1 MDVFL
6 ILLLWIILLLLGM
19 PVGFTLL
26 VATFVYF
33 ITNDWSLVFFTGA
46 KLVDSID
53 VFSLLAVPFF
63 ILTGTLMNSSGIT
76 ERIFSFAKSLV
87 GHFVGGLGHVN
98 IMASVMFSGMSGSAL
113 ADAGGLGQLEIKSM
127 RDGKYDDD
135 YAGGLTAA
143 SAIIGPIIPP
153 SIPLIIYGVVSDQSI
168 ARLFLAGAIP
178 GLLMAVSL
186 MIVAYAFAKK
196 RGFPVE
202 EKQNFKQR
210 LYHFRKAFWAL
221 LTPIIII
228 GGIFSG
234 LFTPTEAAVIATA
247 YAMILGFFVYRELSL
262 KKFFDNVVSS
272 LQLTGVA
279 VLMIMAVEFF
289 GQMIAHERIAITISD
304 FFLSVTE
311 SPIMLL
317 LMINLLL
324 IVLGTFIESLALLI
338 LLVPILVPVVMVAGV
353 DPVHFGI
360 IVILNLMIGIL
371 TPPMGMALF
380 VVSKV
385 GEIPI
390 HVITKGVIP
399 FWIPL
404 FVVLILITIFPQI
417 VLFLP
422 NLISP

>member
-6 ILLLWIILLLLGM
+6 ILMLWILLLFLGM

-33 ITNDWSLVFFTGA
+33 ITQDWSLVFFTGA
-46 KLVDSID
+46 KLVESIN

-63 ILTGTLMNSSGIT
+63 ILTGNLMNSSGIT
-76 ERIFSFAKSLV
+76 DRIFNFAKSIV
-87 GHFVGGLGHVN
+87 GHLTGGLGHVN
-98 IMASVMFSGMSGSAL
+98 ILASLMFSGMSGSAL

-143 SAIIGPIIPP
+143 SSIIGPIIPP
-153 SIPLIIYGVVSDQSI
+153 SIPLIIYGVTADQSI
-168 ARLFLAGAIP
+168 SQLFLAGAVP
-178 GLLMAVSL
+178 GLIMAISL
-186 MIVAYAFAKK
+186 MVTAYAFAKK
-196 RGFPVE
+196 RGFPKE
-202 EKQNFKQR
+202 EKSTNRQR
-210 LYHFRKAFWAL
+210 WYHFKKSFLAL

-234 LFTPTEAAVIATA
+234 LFTPTEAAIIATV
-247 YAMILGFFVYRELSL
+247 YAMFLGFFVYRELTL
-262 KKFFDNVVSS
+262 KKFWNNIVES
-272 LQLTGVA
+272 LKLTGVA
-279 VLMIMAVEFF
+279 VLMVMAVEFF
-289 GQMIAHERIAITISD
+289 GQMIAHERVPIAISD

-311 SPIMLL
+311 NPIILLL
-317 LMINLLL
+317 LMNVLL
-324 IVLGTFIESLALLI
+324 IFLGTFIDALALLV
-338 LLVPILVPVVMVAGV
+338 LVVPILVPVVVAAGV

-385 GEIPI
+385 GQIPI
-390 HVITKGVIP
+390 HVLTRGVLP

-404 FVVLILITIFPQI
+404 FVTLIIITILPQI

-422 NLISP
+422 NLLSP

>member
-6 ILLLWIILLLLGM
+6 VLVLWILLLFLGM

-33 ITNDWSLVFFTGA
+33 ITQDWSLVYFTGA
-46 KLVDSID
+46 KLVDSLD

-63 ILTGTLMNSSGIT
+63 ILTGNLMNSSGIT
-76 ERIFSFAKSLV
+76 DRIFKFARSIV
-87 GHFVGGLGHVN
+87 GHFTGGLGHVN
-98 IMASVMFSGMSGSAL
+98 ILASLMFSGMSGSAL

-153 SIPLIIYGVVSDQSI
+153 SIPLIIYGVTADQSI
-168 ARLFLAGAIP
+168 AKLFLAGAVP
-178 GLLMAVSL
+178 GLVMAIALMVT
-186 MIVAYAFAKK
+186 AYIFAKK
-196 RGFPVE
+196 RGFPKE
-202 EKQNFKQR
+202 EKSTNWQR
-210 LYHFRKAFWAL
+210 WYHFKKSFLAL

-228 GGIFSG
+228 GGIFTG
-234 LFTPTEAAVIATA
+234 LFTPTEAAVVATV
-247 YAMILGFFVYRELSL
+247 YAMILGFFIYRELTI
-262 KKFFDNVVSS
+262 KKFWDNIVSS
-272 LQLTGVA
+272 LKLTGVA
-279 VLMIMAVEFF
+279 VLMVMAVEFF
-289 GQMIAHERIAITISD
+289 GQMIAHEQVPITIAN

-311 SPIMLL
+311 SPIIL
-317 LMINLLL
+317 LLL
-324 IVLGTFIESLALLI
+324 INVLLIFLGTFIDALALLV
-338 LLVPILVPVVMVAGV
+338 LVVPILVPVVMEAGV

-380 VVSKV
+380 VVSKA
-385 GEIPI
+385 GNIPI
-390 HVITKGVIP
+390 HVITRGVLP

-404 FVVLILITIFPQI
+404 IITLIIITLIPQI

-422 NLISP
+422 NVVGS